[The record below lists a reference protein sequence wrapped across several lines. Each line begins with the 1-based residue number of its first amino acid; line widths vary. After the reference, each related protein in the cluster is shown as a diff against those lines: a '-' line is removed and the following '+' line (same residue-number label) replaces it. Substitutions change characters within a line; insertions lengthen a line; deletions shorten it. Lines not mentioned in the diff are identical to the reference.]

1 MFDIGFQELLVI
13 FVVALL
19 VFGPEKLPE
28 VGRTLAK
35 WMIEIRK
42 GIQTAK
48 VQMESEFSEL
58 EKKADTASVGAPPA
72 EENIVEKKSPSE
84 EEKDKV

>member
-28 VGRTLAK
+28 IGRTLAK

-48 VQMESEFSEL
+48 VQMQSEFSEL
-58 EKKADTASVGAPPA
+58 EKKADTESASLHPE
-72 EENIVEKKSPSE
+72 EENAAGKKSPSE
-84 EEKDKV
+84 EEKEKV